1 MNLLESTVKGIRPL
15 DEAAMRAAR
24 DMLDAKLKPPGS
36 LGRLE
41 DIAVKLAGI
50 TGRTGVSIG
59 KKTIMVMCAD
69 NGVTEEGVSSFPADI
84 SALVAETML
93 KGISGVSVLA
103 RHAGADLRVVD
114 LGLFRGVNDARM
126 LNRRIRAGTSNMA
139 NGPAMSREEAVRAIE
154 TGIET
159 TISAIESGARI
170 LGTGEIGIG
179 NTTTAS
185 AVVHAMTG
193 EGLDSVVGRGAG
205 LTDDGLRHKKEI
217 IRRAMEL
224 NGPDPDD
231 AVDVLSKVGGFDIAG
246 LAGCYL
252 AAASAR
258 TPIVID
264 GFIAGAAAVAA
275 CGIHP
280 GARDFM
286 FTSHASVEPG
296 VAAVSRSLGL
306 PPMLALDMRL
316 GEGTGAALG
325 FHVIEAAV
333 KIMNEMGTFADIGMA
348 R

>member
-1 MNLLESTVKGIRPL
+1 MKGIRPL

-139 NGPAMSREEAVRAIE
+139 NGSAMSREEAVRAIE